1 MRRRL
6 ILVALAITSMVTI
19 AFLGPL
25 AFYVYQNAR
34 DSAIINGKILAQAV
48 APLVLFTKD
57 VETVDAFL
65 PVAYGQRLQLSP
77 EDPPGRRLTIYFPDG
92 RRAGYPEAE
101 TDNVVIARNGQ
112 KAFTKNVPG
121 GVEILYPTTSPGN
134 NVPPVIRVL
143 IPSAE
148 LHKNVYNLWVIFGA
162 VALALMLAGVAVADR
177 LARSIVDPVRELA
190 DVTRRLS
197 AGEAEARTTPA
208 GPPEIADVGSAV
220 NHLADRIDELL
231 TAEREMMAD
240 LSHRLRTPLS
250 ALRLNAEAIP
260 DQETSERIMADIGA
274 MEHAVSNVI
283 REARAP
289 RRAADVS
296 CDLVEI
302 CRTRAEFW
310 AVLAEDQQRPW
321 SVALPG
327 RAVQIPLRP
336 NDLEAAMD
344 AMLGNVFEYTPEGT
358 AVHVNASVDGKIATL
373 RIEDDGPGFAEGF
386 VPERGSSG
394 GTSTGLGLDII
405 KKTAQ
410 AAGGGLNLSNRPGGG
425 ARVEMW
431 FPLRQPSTFAAGRAN
446 ARDAKRITP
455 KPGDRNG
462 QNGRDGQG
470 GGKDSSARNGS
481 NEANEQGRANESIAT
496 PATEP
501 VRRLRLIKWRLRRA
515 T

>member
-25 AFYVYQNAR
+25 AFYVYQNAKNT
-34 DSAIINGKILAQAV
+34 AIIDGKLTARSVAASVYVTQDVKLLDANLAV
-48 APLVLFTKD
+48 S
-57 VETVDAFL
+57 
-65 PVAYGQRLQLSP
+65 YGPLQLTP
-77 EDPPGRRLTIYFPDG
+77 DDPAGRRLSIYFPDG
-92 RRAGYPEAE
+92 DVAGYREPPS
-101 TDNVVIARNGQ
+101 DSVVISRNAQ
-112 KAFTKNVPG
+112 RAFSKNVPG
-121 GVEILYPTTSPGN
+121 GVEILFPAQIPDASQL
-134 NVPPVIRVL
+134 PVIRMF
-143 IPSAE
+143 IPNAE
-148 LHKNVYNLWVIFGA
+148 LHKNVYSLWIIFGA

-197 AGEAEARTTPA
+197 AGESEARTTPS
-208 GPPEIADVGSAV
+208 GPPEIADVGTAV
-220 NHLADRIDELL
+220 NHLADRIDDLL

-250 ALRLNAEAIP
+250 ALRLNAETIP
-260 DQETSERIMADIGA
+260 DQETSDRIMADIGA
-274 MEHAVSNVI
+274 MEHAVSNFI

-321 SVALPG
+321 SVALPA

-358 AVHVNASVDGKIATL
+358 PVHVNASVDGKIATL
-373 RIEDDGPGFAEGF
+373 RIEDEGPGFAEGF

-462 QNGRDGQG
+462 PSAPNGA
-470 GGKDSSARNGS
+470 SERNSS
-481 NEANEQGRANESIAT
+481 NEANGQVRANAPIAA
-496 PATEP
+496 PATQP
-501 VRRLRLIKWRLRRA
+501 VRRIRLLRWRVRRA